1 MLVTYGITIPLFLAV
16 LWAFFRYSPKV
27 STPEKLRL
35 FNIATMLLALSVSA
49 TYVIYLRHKMEGGSD
64 YGWWPVL
71 SLLSFLV
78 ISSIVIG
85 LLGVVR
91 NFIVFREHG
100 T

>member
-27 STPEKLRL
+27 NTPKKLRL
-35 FNIATMLLALSVSA
+35 FNIATILLAFIISA
-49 TYVIYLRHKMEGGSD
+49 IYVIYLRHSMEGGSD

-71 SLLSFLV
+71 SLLSSLV
-78 ISSIVIG
+78 ISSLVIG
-85 LLGVVR
+85 LLGVAR
-91 NFIVFREHG
+91 NYIVFREHG